1 MIQTPRLTPKKKEIL
16 NSMQIYDGMD
26 ILMNYPFRYETV
38 ETKPFELWQKDDK
51 VVFEGKIASSL
62 KTVRYQKNK
71 SVTRFSVVTD
81 YDVYEISLFNRP
93 WLKSIPIGNTVT
105 IFGKYEGKQRV
116 TAIQMNEVPLE
127 QQLGIHPVYHLKDG
141 LTQKYYMDLVKQS
154 WMLNRDEID
163 DFVPTEFIDK
173 YKLMTRKMALY
184 LLHFPKYMQEV
195 QQAIRTMK
203 YEEFLRFQI
212 VMQARRK
219 SNQSVQIGSAKQFDE
234 SKIWQLCDAL
244 PFTLTNDQKKAI
256 QDILTD
262 LSSEVVMYRMVQG
275 DVGCG
280 KTMVAMLGMYAN
292 VLAGYQAAFMAP
304 TEILAKQHAK
314 NLHKLF
320 DAIGVHIG
328 VLYSSLSAKEKN
340 DVYTKLANGE
350 IDILVGTHALFQQ
363 NVVFKKL
370 GMIVTDEQQRFGV
383 QQRQNLASKGDKVD
397 VLMMSATPIPRTL
410 ATALYGDMDVST
422 ILEVPKGKKE
432 IITKLV
438 KENSLRSFKDELEQ
452 LMDEGNQVYIVC
464 AAIEKNEEF
473 DARNVLE
480 LHANLSKAW
489 EGKYKVGLV
498 HGKLKSEEKD
508 EIMNQFLNKEFHVL
522 VTTTVVEVG
531 VDVKDAN
538 VMIIYDAHRFGLS
551 QLHQL
556 RGRVG
561 RSSQQGYCYLLT
573 NSKEQSSL
581 ERLNVLVKYSNGFD
595 ISQYDLKL
603 RGPGDLLGYRQSG
616 IPSFVLGNIIDDHRI
631 LIQSKED
638 AVHILNHIELY
649 PSIQKYLIENSK
661 KYSNYFD

>member
-26 ILMNYPFRYETV
+26 ILMNYPFRYESI
-38 ETKPFELWQKDDK
+38 ETKPFKEWQKDDK

-62 KTVRYQKNK
+62 KTVRYQKNR
-71 SVTRFSVVTD
+71 SVTRFSVLTD
-81 YDVYEISLFNRP
+81 YDVYEVSIFNRP
-93 WLKSIPIGNTVT
+93 WLKYMPIGQMVT
-105 IFGKYEGKQRV
+105 IFGKYEGKQKV
-116 TAIQMNEVPLE
+116 TAIQMNEIPLE
-127 QQLGIHPVYHLKDG
+127 KQLGIHPMYHLKEG

-154 WMLNRDEID
+154 WELNCDEIE
-163 DFVPTEFIDK
+163 DFIPQEYRDK
-173 YKLMTRKMALY
+173 YKLLTRKLALY

-195 QQAIRTMK
+195 QQGIRTMK

-219 SNQSVQIGSAKQFDE
+219 QNKQVQLGSQKHFDE
-234 SKIWQLCDAL
+234 QQVWKLSEQL
-244 PFTLTNDQKKAI
+244 PFSLTDDQKKAI
-256 QDILTD
+256 QEIMDD
-262 LSSEVVMYRMVQG
+262 LQSESVMYRLVQG

-280 KTMVAMLGMYAN
+280 KTMVAMLGMYGC

-304 TEILAKQHAK
+304 TEILAKQHSK
-314 NLHKLF
+314 NLHQLF
-320 DAIGVHIG
+320 DALGVRIG
-328 VLYSSLSAKEKN
+328 VLYSSLSTKEKN
-340 DVYTKLANGE
+340 EVYEKLVNHE

-363 NVVFKKL
+363 NVQFAKL

-383 QQRQNLASKGDKVD
+383 QQRQNLAQKGEKVD

-422 ILEVPKGKKE
+422 ILEAPKGKKE
-432 IITKLV
+432 IRTKLV
-438 KENSLRSFKDELEQ
+438 KENSLRSFQKELEA

-464 AAIEKNEEF
+464 AAIEKNEDF
-473 DARNVLE
+473 QARNVVE
-480 LHANLSKAW
+480 LHQNLSKAW

-498 HGKLKSEEKD
+498 HGKMKSDEKD
-508 EIMNQFLNKEFHVL
+508 QVMNQFLQKEFQVL

-561 RSSQQGYCYLLT
+561 RSQKQGYCYLLT
-573 NSKEQSSL
+573 NSKEESSL
-581 ERLNVLVKYSNGFD
+581 ERLKVLAEHSNGFE
-595 ISQYDLKL
+595 ISQYDLQL

-616 IPSFVLGNIIDDHRI
+616 IPTFVLADIVSDQKMLVQCKDDAISI
-631 LIQSKED
+631 LDRLEC
-638 AVHILNHIELY
+638 Y
-649 PSIQKYLIENSK
+649 PTIQKYLLENAK
-661 KYSNYFD
+661 NYVNYFD

>member
-1 MIQTPRLTPKKKEIL
+1 MIQTPRLTPKKKELL
-16 NSMQIYDGMD
+16 NSMEIYDGMD

-51 VVFEGKIASSL
+51 VVFEGKIASSF
-62 KTVRYQKNK
+62 KTVRYQRNK

-81 YDVYEISLFNRP
+81 YDVYEISMFNRP
-93 WLKSIPIGNTVT
+93 WLKSMPIGNQVT
-105 IFGKYEGKQRV
+105 IFGKYEGRQKV
-116 TAIQMNEVPLE
+116 IAMQMNEIPLKE
-127 QQLGIHPVYHLKDG
+127 QLGIHPVYHLKDG
-141 LTQKYYMDLVKQS
+141 LTQKYYMELVKES
-154 WMLNRDEID
+154 WSLNRDVID
-163 DFVPTEFIDK
+163 DFVPEKFLQK
-173 YKLMTRKMALY
+173 YKLLSRKLALY
-184 LLHFPKYMQEV
+184 LLHFPKYMQDV
-195 QQAIRTMK
+195 QQGIRTMK

-212 VMQARRK
+212 VMQARRIANK
-219 SNQSVQIGSAKQFDE
+219 QVQIGSIKEFDV
-234 SKIWQLCDAL
+234 SKVWDLCNTL
-244 PFTLTNDQKKAI
+244 PFTLTNDQKQAI
-256 QDILTD
+256 DDILHD
-262 LSSEVVMYRMVQG
+262 LASETVMYRMVQG

-280 KTMVAMLGMYAN
+280 KTMVAMMGMYAN

-320 DAIGVHIG
+320 DGIGVRIG
-328 VLYSSLSAKEKN
+328 VLYSSLSTKEKN
-340 DVYTKLANGE
+340 EVYAKLANHK
-350 IDILVGTHALFQQ
+350 IDILVGTHALFQSSV
-363 NVVFKKL
+363 NFKKL

-383 QQRQNLASKGDKVD
+383 QQRQNLAAKGDKVD

-438 KENSLRSFKDELEQ
+438 PENSLRSFKEELEA
-452 LMDEGNQVYIVC
+452 LMDAGNQVYIVC

-473 DARNVLE
+473 QARNVNE

-508 EIMNQFLNKEFHVL
+508 AIMNQFLNKEFNVL

-561 RSSQQGYCYLLT
+561 RGSQQGYCYLLT
-573 NSKEQSSL
+573 NTKEQSSL

-616 IPSFVLGNIIDDHRI
+616 IPTFVLANIIDDHKI
-631 LIQSKED
+631 LLQSKED
-638 AVHILNHIELY
+638 ALEILNHLELY
-649 PSIQKYLIENSK
+649 PQIQKYLLENAQ
-661 KYSNYFD
+661 KYISYFD